1 MGATG
6 SQTTLNNGRAVL
18 VAANEV
24 GEQLRRLTADELE
37 AAVED
42 IELVDGHARVVGSPD
57 RQISIAALA
66 EKAHEGE
73 LLLGRGSGP
82 PGETPA
88 LRGSTCIGD
97 LGMAAFAA
105 PQFSSHAVHV
115 RLDRDTGVVRV
126 LAVSAAHD
134 SGKILNL
141 QGAEGQ
147 VEGGVLMGIGQALTE
162 GTRYDDAGR
171 QRNAMLLEYKLQT
184 IMDAP
189 PIRIAWVESPA
200 PDAGPH
206 GSKGL
211 AEAPNVTT
219 AAAIGNAIAKL
230 IGRPVQ
236 RLPMTAERVWEEM
249 SR

>member
-1 MGATG
+1 
-6 SQTTLNNGRAVL
+6 VL
-18 VAANEV
+18 VAASEV

-42 IELVDGHARVVGSPD
+42 IELVDGHARVVGSPG

-82 PGETPA
+82 PGDTPA

-126 LAVSAAHD
+126 LEVSCSHD
-134 SGKILNL
+134 SGTIINET
-141 QGAEGQ
+141 GAEGQ
-147 VEGGVLMGIGQALTE
+147 VEGGVMMGMGQALSE
-162 GTRYDDAGR
+162 GTLYDDEGR
-171 QRNAMLLEYKLQT
+171 QRNAALLEYKLQT
-184 IMDAP
+184 MPDAP
-189 PIRIAWVESPA
+189 PIAVRWVQTNA
-200 PDAGPH
+200 TDGGPR
-206 GSKGL
+206 GSKGV
-211 AEAPNVTT
+211 AEAPNVAT
-219 AAAIGNAIAKL
+219 AAAIANALYKL
-230 IGRPVQ
+230 TGSPLKQ
-236 RLPMTAERVWEEM
+236 LPMTPERIWEHMQEAG
-249 SR
+249 S